1 MRHYINIFII
11 KYFRL
16 LAFIFPLL
24 AVLRLSTENHT
35 LDDCLVGVD
44 DWNRYARNAVDI
56 IENGWL
62 MPSINENYLLPSGFF
77 YNYFVA
83 VIFLLFGPS
92 LNSVY
97 LVQSILLSIS
107 IILTYNTFFKNTKND
122 KVVFYGLIVF
132 SYFDIFRYYTFKL
145 LSESLAIFTLSL
157 FFFFIVKWLKK
168 NDFKNLMFS
177 IIFLAIC
184 CLTRPTILPFASFLL
199 IILLKKHYLNEKI
212 KGLWVS
218 ILIFISLLSSLS
230 IRNYLI
236 TKNNPISIFN
246 DLADKHF
253 HTVSKFNVLDETLSY
268 IIFLIKKVLFL
279 FGFLSLV
286 EPNFNIRPHWLVLW
300 LGFFIYVKYYLLD
313 RNKIIYSSDRIIIL
327 FVLIYFPTILIL
339 TPIESYGFRMI
350 LPGLFYV
357 LILSYKGWSQLIDT
371 EKIKSS

>member
-1 MRHYINIFII
+1 VRHYINIFII

-35 LDDCLVGVD
+35 LDDCLLGVD

-62 MPSINENYLLPSGFF
+62 MPSINENYLLPSSFF

-157 FFFFIVKWLKK
+157 FFFFIIKSLKK
-168 NDFKNLMFS
+168 NDTKNLMFS

-184 CLTRPTILPFASFLL
+184 CLTRPTILPFAAILL

-230 IRNYLI
+230 IRNYLV

-253 HTVSKFNVLDETLSY
+253 HTVSKFNVIDETLSY
-268 IIFLIKKVLFL
+268 IMFLIKKVLFL
-279 FGFLSLV
+279 FGFLPLV
-286 EPNFNIRPHWLVLW
+286 EPNFNIRPHWIILW

-339 TPIESYGFRMI
+339 TPIESYGFRADLAWFI
-350 LPGLFYV
+350 LCINTL
-357 LILSYKGWSQLIDT
+357 L
-371 EKIKSS
+371 